1 MLSRIVDDGRA
12 PPHRQSRQNYG
23 QSEGAHWH
31 QQVVRRM
38 VMQDGA
44 ARHARCGRRL
54 GAAAVHSRER
64 RPQGWRGTVG
74 SSAYFASCRIET
86 RVYVLPFEHPHM
98 GEFVDVTPY
107 RKHAF

>member
-1 MLSRIVDDGRA
+1 
-12 PPHRQSRQNYG
+12 
-23 QSEGAHWH
+23 
-31 QQVVRRM
+31 M

-74 SSAYFASCRIET
+74 SLGVQDT
-86 RVYVLPFEHPHM
+86 VLAGAERQLTAGMEKGGKPELCW
-98 GEFVDVTPY
+98 
-107 RKHAF
+107 R